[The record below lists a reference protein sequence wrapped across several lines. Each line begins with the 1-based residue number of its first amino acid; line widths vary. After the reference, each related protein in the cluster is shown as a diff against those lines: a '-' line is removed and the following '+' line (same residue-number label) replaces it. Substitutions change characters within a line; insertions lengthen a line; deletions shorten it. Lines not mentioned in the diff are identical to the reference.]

1 MPSLPSPFK
10 LSGTSDEAG
19 AVVIQCGIDPAWAEG
34 FRDGVEAVLMMLE
47 SQSPQ
52 PPDGDDQ

>member
-34 FRDGVEAVLMMLE
+34 FRDGVESVLIALE
-47 SQSPQ
+47 AQSP
-52 PPDGDDQ
+52 PALRGDDQ